1 MKKITVVLNFLV
13 LALFISGCGCSKKE
27 EEKIENYHC
36 LHEAIN
42 DDYTYDVK
50 YDFEADSNEKLITY
64 KRIEKYTSDNNEVL
78 NNMKIYKQ
86 QYFEKFNGVEGL
98 VYSDNLSDNELNI
111 ELTIDFSKIDKE
123 KLLEI
128 EPFYLNFYDSDDEF
142 NINYTIDYYIGE
154 GMICS

>member
-1 MKKITVVLNFLV
+1 
-13 LALFISGCGCSKKE
+13 
-27 EEKIENYHC
+27 
-36 LHEAIN
+36 
-42 DDYTYDVK
+42 
-50 YDFEADSNEKLITY
+50 
-64 KRIEKYTSDNNEVL
+64 
-78 NNMKIYKQ
+78 MKIYKQ